1 MPKYPSVKELKEQ
14 RRTSKNQFSQVEDFV
29 WCKMNQL
36 GKGAFGT
43 VYLGWKESDEEYI
56 AIKTIPQSTIDME
69 EKVKVFLK
77 REIEIMN
84 ALKGAPFIV
93 QLIFLQENSQGVN
106 MFMEMCDTDL
116 EKHLVVNRVSQ
127 AQLVRF
133 MQQMAISINAMH
145 SKGIVHRDLKPAN
158 ILIKYRGGNAQ
169 DMDIR

>member
-1 MPKYPSVKELKEQ
+1 MPKYPTVKELKEQ
-14 RRTSKNQFSQVEDFV
+14 RKTSKNQFSQVDEFV

-43 VYLGWKESDEEYI
+43 VYLGWRESDEEYI
-56 AIKTIPQSTIDME
+56 AVKAIPQSTIDME

-77 REIEIMN
+77 REIEIMK
-84 ALKGAPFIV
+84 ALQGAPFIV
-93 QLIFLQENSQGVN
+93 QLFYLDETNLGVN

-116 EKHLVVNRVSQ
+116 EKHLITNRVSQ

-145 SKGIVHRDLKPAN
+145 SNGIVHRDLKPAN
-158 ILIKYRGGNAQ
+158 ILIKYRGGNML